1 MKKLPAFFKSLLVVI
16 VASASLAIRA
26 NNHVIYTRNL
36 ANGLCD
42 IPVAANAILSTMT
55 LEFFATNIL
64 GPCDL
69 VITTKCNR
77 LIYLL

>member
-1 MKKLPAFFKSLLVVI
+1 MKKLIVFYVSLVVVI
-16 VASASLAIRA
+16 VASASLALKAR

-42 IPVAANAILSTMT
+42 VVVPGKAILSTT
-55 LEFFATNIL
+55 TFGFLATNVP

-69 VITTKCNR
+69 VITTKV
-77 LIYLL
+77 ID